1 MKVTAIDVSYCQTKV
16 DYNKVKNSGIDAVI
30 IRAGFGKETY
40 QKDSEFETHYRN
52 AKKAGLAVGVY
63 WYSYAYSVAE
73 AKQEAKV
80 CLACIKGKTLEL
92 PVYYDLEESGQT
104 RLGMSALTNIAI
116 AFCDAIK
123 ASGYRAGVYSNLNW
137 LNNYLDY
144 EKLRNK
150 YSIWLAQWSSSP
162 SKACDIWQNAD
173 NGRINGINGNVDTDV
188 IINKNIIKKSKSEVK
203 EEMIKKGLTNNAI
216 LAYKKQLLNLYNAGI
231 IKTKVDSSAGFG
243 DGTEKA
249 VREVQT
255 LAKIKVNGEVEV
267 DTINATA
274 KLMNNYVSKLK
285 TKISNAKKALS

>member
-1 MKVTAIDVSYCQTKV
+1 MKVTAIDVSYCQTGV

-30 IRAGFGKETY
+30 IRAGFGKESY
-40 QKDSEFETHYRN
+40 QKDSEFETHYKN
-52 AKKAGLAVGVY
+52 AKKAGLAIGVY

-188 IINKNIIKKSKSEVK
+188 IINNNIIKKSSTGDE
-203 EEMIKKGLTNNAI
+203 EEMIKYGEHNTAI
-216 LAYKKQLLNLYNAGI
+216 LAFKKQLITLYNMGI
-231 IKTKVDSSAGFG
+231 IKTKVDNSNGFG
-243 DGTEKA
+243 DGTLKA
-249 VREVQT
+249 VKEAQR
-255 LAKIKVNGEVEV
+255 AGKVTIDGIVGEK
-267 DTINATA
+267 TINAIYHLINDSIRA
-274 KLMNNYVSKLK
+274 KDSK
-285 TKISNAKKALS
+285 IANAKKALG

>member
-1 MKVTAIDVSYCQTKV
+1 MKVTAIDVSYCQTGV

-123 ASGYRAGVYSNLNW
+123 SGGYRAGVYSNLNW

-144 EKLRNK
+144 EKLRSK
-150 YSIWLAQWSSSP
+150 YSIWLAQWSSNP
-162 SKACDIWQNAD
+162 SKSCDIWQNAD
-173 NGRINGINGNVDTDV
+173 NGRISGISGNVDTC
-188 IINKNIIKKSKSEVK
+188 
-203 EEMIKKGLTNNAI
+203 
-216 LAYKKQLLNLYNAGI
+216 LLY
-231 IKTKVDSSAGFG
+231 TSPSPRD
-243 DGTEKA
+243 
-249 VREVQT
+249 
-255 LAKIKVNGEVEV
+255 
-267 DTINATA
+267 
-274 KLMNNYVSKLK
+274 
-285 TKISNAKKALS
+285 

>member
-1 MKVTAIDVSYCQTKV
+1 MKVTAIDVSYCQTGV

-123 ASGYRAGVYSNLNW
+123 LGGYRAGVYSNLNW
-137 LNNYLDY
+137 LNNHLDY
-144 EKLRNK
+144 ERLRSK
-150 YSIWLAQWSSSP
+150 YSIWLAQWSSKP
-162 SKACDIWQNAD
+162 SKSCDIWQNAD

-188 IINKNIIKKSKSEVK
+188 IINNNIIKKSSTGDE
-203 EEMIKKGLTNNAI
+203 EEMIKYGLHNTAI
-216 LAYKKQLLNLYNAGI
+216 LAFKKQLITLYNMKI
-231 IKTKVDSSAGFG
+231 IKTKVDNSNGFG
-243 DGTEKA
+243 DGTLKA
-249 VREVQT
+249 VKEVQKVAGLT
-255 LAKIKVNGEVEV
+255 VDGIVGEKTVNAVYRLINDGIRAKDN
-267 DTINATA
+267 
-274 KLMNNYVSKLK
+274 
-285 TKISNAKKALS
+285 KIANAKKALG

>member
-1 MKVTAIDVSYCQTKV
+1 MKVTAIDVSYCQTGV

-116 AFCDAIK
+116 AFCEAIK
-123 ASGYRAGVYSNLNW
+123 SGGYRAGVYSNLNW
-137 LNNYLDY
+137 LNNYIDY
-144 EKLRNK
+144 ERLRSK
-150 YSIWLAQWSSSP
+150 YSIWLAQWSSNP
-162 SKACDIWQNAD
+162 SKSCDIWQNAD
-173 NGRINGINGNVDTDV
+173 NGRISGINGNVDTDV
-188 IINKNIIKKSKSEVK
+188 IINKNIIKSKSEVK
-203 EEMIKKGLTNNAI
+203 EEMIKFGAHNTAT
-216 LAYKKQLLNLYNAGI
+216 LAFKKQLITLYNMGI
-231 IKTKVDSSAGFG
+231 IKTKVDNSNGFG
-243 DGTEKA
+243 NGTLKA
-249 VREVQT
+249 VKEAQK
-255 LAKIKVNGEVEV
+255 AGKVTVDGIVGEK
-267 DTINATA
+267 TINAIYHLINNCNWA
-274 KLMNNYVSKLK
+274 KDK
-285 TKISNAKKALS
+285 KIANAKKALR

>member
-1 MKVTAIDVSYCQTKV
+1 MKVTAIDVSYCQTGV

-40 QKDSEFETHYRN
+40 QKDSEFETHYKN

-123 ASGYRAGVYSNLNW
+123 SGGYRAGVYSNLNW

-144 EKLRNK
+144 KKLRNK

-162 SKACDIWQNAD
+162 SKTCDIWQNAD

-188 IINKNIIKKSKSEVK
+188 IINNNIIKKSSTGDE
-203 EEMIKKGLTNNAI
+203 EEMIKYGSHNTAT
-216 LAYKKQLLNLYNAGI
+216 LAFKKQLITLYNMKI
-231 IKTKVDSSAGFG
+231 IKTKVDNSNGFG
-243 DGTEKA
+243 DGTLKA
-249 VREVQT
+249 VKEAQR
-255 LAKIKVNGEVEV
+255 AGKVTVDGIVGEK
-267 DTINATA
+267 TINAIYHLINDCNWA
-274 KLMNNYVSKLK
+274 KDK
-285 TKISNAKKALS
+285 KIANAKKALG

>member
-1 MKVTAIDVSYCQTKV
+1 MKVTAIDVSYCQTGV

-123 ASGYRAGVYSNLNW
+123 SGGYRAGVYSNLNW

-144 EKLRNK
+144 KKLRNK

-162 SKACDIWQNAD
+162 SKTCDIWQNAD

-188 IINKNIIKKSKSEVK
+188 IINNNIIKKSSTGDE
-203 EEMIKKGLTNNAI
+203 EEMIKYGEHNTAI
-216 LAYKKQLLNLYNAGI
+216 LAFKKQLITLYNMRI
-231 IKTKVDSSAGFG
+231 IKTKVDNSNGFG
-243 DGTEKA
+243 DGTLKA
-249 VREVQT
+249 VKEAQR
-255 LAKIKVNGEVEV
+255 AGKVTVDGIVGEK
-267 DTINATA
+267 TINAIYHLINDGIRA
-274 KLMNNYVSKLK
+274 KDN
-285 TKISNAKKALS
+285 KIANAKKALG

>member
-1 MKVTAIDVSYCQTKV
+1 MKVTAIDVSYCQTGV

-30 IRAGFGKETY
+30 IRAGFGKESY
-40 QKDSEFETHYRN
+40 QKDSEFETHYKN
-52 AKKAGLAVGVY
+52 AKKAGLAIGVY

-123 ASGYRAGVYSNLNW
+123 SGGYRAGVYSNLNW
-137 LNNYLDY
+137 LNNHLDY
-144 EKLRNK
+144 ERLRSK
-150 YSIWLAQWSSSP
+150 YSVWLAQWSSSP
-162 SKACDIWQNAD
+162 SKSCDIWQNAD
-173 NGRINGINGNVDTDV
+173 NGRISGISGNVDTDV
-188 IINKNIIKKSKSEVK
+188 IINKNIIKSKSEVK

-249 VREVQT
+249 VREVQK
-255 LAKIKVNGEVEV
+255 LAKIEVNGEVGV